1 MHLASERSFSVVN
14 SCHSSLSSYIM
25 HVQIIANKKKP
36 KKKKERRL
44 GWGVK
49 TVVCF
54 YEKRYL
60 HDLAKFIAHHCAL
73 FFLLTLSF
81 TWLFFYM
88 VIICEWSD
96 CGSSDHIPFSLLN
109 GCNVLVYGEEALDL
123 WLEVT
128 HLLYRA
134 CFTTCCMPVVAG
146 LHRQVL
152 DKIDT
157 GAFHW

>member
-14 SCHSSLSSYIM
+14 SCHSSLSSYIT
-25 HVQIIANKKKP
+25 HVQKIANKKKQT
-36 KKKKERRL
+36 KKKREKV
-44 GWGVK
+44 GWVWRQWF
-49 TVVCF
+49 VF

-60 HDLAKFIAHHCAL
+60 HDMAKFIAHHCAL
-73 FFLLTLSF
+73 FFLLSLSF

-109 GCNVLVYGEEALDL
+109 SCNVLVYGEEVLDL

-146 LHRQVL
+146 YIGRC
-152 DKIDT
+152 
-157 GAFHW
+157 